1 MATSTTTKGQCLCG
15 KVQVTV
21 SQKPLTSF
29 PTLCCHCTNCK
40 RRSGGIASYAF
51 IVPKQHVSITGSTHK
66 SYQDP
71 DTGSGKP
78 MTRTMCTECGSPVC
92 IIEAAS
98 PEDRCL
104 QYGLFAGEVELP
116 RPGVEFLVRD
126 KVGWVNSVGEDVKE
140 TV

>member
-1 MATSTTTKGQCLCG
+1 MPTQTTGRCLCG

-21 SQKPLTSF
+21 SDKPLTSF
-29 PTLCCHCTNCK
+29 STLCCNCTNCK

-51 IVPKQHVSITGSTHK
+51 IVPKQHVSISGSTHK
-66 SYQDP
+66 SYSDP

-98 PEDRCL
+98 PDDRCL

-116 RPGVEFLVRD
+116 KPEIEFFGKDRV
-126 KVGWVNSVGEDVKE
+126 VWVPEMGKDVK
-140 TV
+140 

>member
-1 MATSTTTKGQCLCG
+1 MPTQTTGRCLCG

-21 SQKPLTSF
+21 SDKPLTSF
-29 PTLCCHCTNCK
+29 STLCCNCTNCK

-51 IVPKQHVSITGSTHK
+51 IVPKQHVSISGSTHK
-66 SYQDP
+66 SYSDP

-98 PEDRCL
+98 PDDRCL

-116 RPGVEFLVRD
+116 KPEIEFFGKDRV
-126 KVGWVNSVGEDVKE
+126 VWVPEMGKDVME
-140 TV
+140 TA

>member
-1 MATSTTTKGQCLCG
+1 MTTQTTGRCLCG

-21 SQKPLTSF
+21 SPKPLTSF
-29 PTLCCHCTNCK
+29 STLCCNCTNCK

-51 IVPKQHVSITGSTHK
+51 IVPKDHVSITGSTHE
-66 SYQDP
+66 SYSDP

-92 IIEAAS
+92 IIEASS
-98 PEDRCL
+98 PDDRCL

-116 RPGVEFLVRD
+116 KPEIEFFGRD
-126 KVGWVNSVGEDVKE
+126 RVVWVAEMGKNVKE
-140 TV
+140 TA